1 MNATKMI
8 LNELTCRI
16 NDMEKETNR
25 RKEVLNHLKQNSNF
39 SYEDVV
45 CALSWLDHTTKTAE
59 EIIEILEDEV
69 EGAI

>member
-1 MNATKMI
+1 MNARQMI

-25 RKEVLNHLKQNSNF
+25 RKEVLNHLKRNNNF
-39 SYEDVV
+39 SYEDIV

-59 EIIEILEDEV
+59 EIIEILEDER
-69 EGAI
+69 AI